1 MRNAENQVNLKDAK
15 CIDSLHMNIYTIT
28 SENGKLVFKDEN
40 GKICMEFDA
49 ETDESGNQIPALP
62 FGNEKSYSELLQE
75 KDSQIFK
82 LILENRE
89 LKAELDEMFSDLVDM
104 DRKLTKVY
112 RRNLFQ
118 RIVNKRV

>member
-1 MRNAENQVNLKDAK
+1 MKTFESVE
-15 CIDSLHMNIYTIT
+15 SLTINNITIT
-28 SENGKLVFKDEN
+28 AEDGKLIYKDEN
-40 GKICMEFDA
+40 GNIRAEFA
-49 ETDESGNQIPALP
+49 LETDESGNPIPALP

-112 RRNLFQ
+112 RRGLFH
-118 RIVNKRV
+118 RILNKRV

>member
-1 MRNAENQVNLKDAK
+1 MKEAL
-15 CIDSLHMNIYTIT
+15 CLDSLTINGYNIT
-28 SENGKLVFKDEN
+28 
-40 GKICMEFDA
+40 A
-49 ETDESGNQIPALP
+49 EGGNQIPALP
-62 FGNEKSYSELLQE
+62 FGNKKSYSELLQE

-112 RRNLFQ
+112 RRGLFH
-118 RIVNKRV
+118 RILNKRV

>member
-1 MRNAENQVNLKDAK
+1 MKISECVNSLTINDIEITAK
-15 CIDSLHMNIYTIT
+15 
-28 SENGKLVFKDEN
+28 NGKLIFKDADGYIRTVVAFE
-40 GKICMEFDA
+40 KD
-49 ETDESGNQIPALP
+49 DSGNQIPVLP

>member
-1 MRNAENQVNLKDAK
+1 MKEEL
-15 CIDSLHMNIYTIT
+15 CLDSLTMNGYIVTAV
-28 SENGKLVFKDEN
+28 NGKLVFKDVN
-40 GKICMEFDA
+40 GKICKEYDI
-49 ETDESGNQIPALP
+49 ETDESGSQIPVLP

-89 LKAELDEMFSDLVDM
+89 LKAELDEMFSDLVDT

-112 RRNLFQ
+112 RRGLLA
-118 RIVNKRV
+118 RIMNRRV